1 MKKIIIFTIL
11 CVIVG
16 NFKTYSKENKPNIV
30 FILADDLG
38 WADLP
43 CYGNSFN
50 EAPNLDKLA
59 GAGILFANAYAACPV
74 CSPTRASIQSGQYP
88 ARVGV

>member
-1 MKKIIIFTIL
+1 MT
-11 CVIVG
+11 
-16 NFKTYSKENKPNIV
+16 KTKPMNNLKRIKFLLFFLGTAFISCSANDSKTEKPNIV

-50 EAPNLDKLA
+50 EAPALDKLA
-59 GAGILFANAYAACPV
+59 A
-74 CSPTRASIQSGQYP
+74 
-88 ARVGV
+88 